1 MPVPMP
7 LGAIEGFNNYLA
19 MNNMLDN
26 KLIFIDIDIVQMEK
40 VHISISIAKVQL
52 ATTKQ
57 LKRNE

>member
-1 MPVPMP
+1 MP